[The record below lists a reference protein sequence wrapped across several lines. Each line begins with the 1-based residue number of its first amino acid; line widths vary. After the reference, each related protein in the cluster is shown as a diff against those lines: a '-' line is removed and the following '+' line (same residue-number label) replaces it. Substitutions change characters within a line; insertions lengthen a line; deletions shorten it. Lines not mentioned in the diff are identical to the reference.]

1 MRRISFRLLMLYIV
15 LGAVI
20 GSLIGELA
28 EFLPEGVVKEFF
40 LKSVTAGFDPTTVT
54 LKILTFTIG
63 FTISL
68 NVSGVIGVA
77 IAVYMLRWYR

>member
-1 MRRISFRLLMLYIV
+1 MRRVSFRLLVLYII

-20 GSLIGELA
+20 GSLIGEIA

-40 LKSVTAGFDPTTVT
+40 LKSVTAGFTPTTFN
-54 LKILTFTIG
+54 LKIVTFTIG
-63 FTISL
+63 FTLLL
-68 NVSGVIGVA
+68 NVSGIMGVA